1 MAEKNQNVQDVLLN
15 TLRKNKTPVTI
26 YLANGVKLQGTIT
39 GFDNFSVVLRRGPQM
54 QLIYKHAMATVVP
67 SEAVRLFEPEGGAEG
82 IEADYEGRAIAEAE
96 A

>member
-15 TLRKNKTPVTI
+15 ALRKNKTPVTI

-67 SEAVRLFEPEGGAEG
+67 AEPVRLFEPEGGVAEL
-82 IEADYEGRAIAEAE
+82 ELDEKSIAEME

>member
-15 TLRKNKTPVTI
+15 ALRKNKTPVTI
-26 YLANGVKLQGTIT
+26 YLANGVKLQGNIT

-67 SEAVRLFEPEGGAEG
+67 AEPVRLFDPEGAEG
-82 IEADYEGRAIAEAE
+82 DVAALQPKPVAEAE

>member
-15 TLRKNKTPVTI
+15 ALRKNKTPVTI

-67 SEAVRLFEPEGGAEG
+67 SEPVRLFEPEGGVEGADFEHKNVAEV
-82 IEADYEGRAIAEAE
+82 EA
-96 A
+96 

>member
-1 MAEKNQNVQDVLLN
+1 MADKNQNVQDVLLN
-15 TLRKNKTPVTI
+15 ALRKNRTPVTI

-67 SEAVRLFEPEGGAEG
+67 SEPVRLFEPEGA
-82 IEADYEGRAIAEAE
+82 ADAADLEHRTALEAE

>member
-26 YLANGVKLQGTIT
+26 YLANGVKLQGNIT
-39 GFDNFSVVLRRGPQM
+39 GFDNFSVVLRRGPQV

-67 SEAVRLFEPEGGAEG
+67 AEPVRLFEPEGG
-82 IEADYEGRAIAEAE
+82 EATDAQHVEVEA
-96 A
+96 

>member
-1 MAEKNQNVQDVLLN
+1 MADKNQNVQDVLLN
-15 TLRKNKTPVTI
+15 ALRKNKTPVTI

-67 SEAVRLFEPEGGAEG
+67 SEPVRLFEPEGMDEGADAEHRAVAEV
-82 IEADYEGRAIAEAE
+82 EA
-96 A
+96 

>member
-1 MAEKNQNVQDVLLN
+1 MAEKTQNVQDVLLN
-15 TLRKNKTPVTI
+15 ALRKNKTPVTI

-67 SEAVRLFEPEGGAEG
+67 AENVRLFEPEGGHE
-82 IEADYEGRAIAEAE
+82 EFADEHALSAEA
-96 A
+96 

>member
-1 MAEKNQNVQDVLLN
+1 MADKNQNVQDVLLN
-15 TLRKNKTPVTI
+15 ALRKNKTPVTI

-67 SEAVRLFEPEGGAEG
+67 SEPVRLFEPEGAFDA
-82 IEADYEGRAIAEAE
+82 ADDKTVAEAE

>member
-67 SEAVRLFEPEGGAEG
+67 SEAVRLFEPEGGVEG
-82 IEADYEGRAIAEAE
+82 ADADYEGRAVAEAE

>member
-15 TLRKNKTPVTI
+15 ALRKNKTPVTI
-26 YLANGVKLQGTIT
+26 YLANGVKLQGSIT

-67 SEAVRLFEPEGGAEG
+67 SEPVRLFEPEAAGEAAELEQKSVAEF
-82 IEADYEGRAIAEAE
+82 EA
-96 A
+96 

>member
-15 TLRKNKTPVTI
+15 ALRKNKTPVTI

-67 SEAVRLFEPEGGAEG
+67 AEPVRLFEPEGGAESADFEQKNVAV
-82 IEADYEGRAIAEAE
+82 EA
-96 A
+96 

>member
-15 TLRKNKTPVTI
+15 ALRKNKTPVTI
-26 YLANGVKLQGTIT
+26 YLANGVKLQGSIT

-67 SEAVRLFEPEGGAEG
+67 SEPVRLFEPDAAAEG
-82 IEADYEGRAIAEAE
+82 ADERAVAELEA
-96 A
+96 

>member
-1 MAEKNQNVQDVLLN
+1 MADKNQNVQDVLLN

-67 SEAVRLFEPEGGAEG
+67 AETVRLFEPEGGLEAE
-82 IEADYEGRAIAEAE
+82 DMDQKSVAEAE

>member
-15 TLRKNKTPVTI
+15 ALRKNKTPVTI
-26 YLANGVKLQGTIT
+26 YLANGVKLQGNIT

-67 SEAVRLFEPEGGAEG
+67 AEPVRLFDPESAEG
-82 IEADYEGRAIAEAE
+82 ESTAPQPKPVVEAE

>member
-1 MAEKNQNVQDVLLN
+1 MADKNQNVQDVLLN

-67 SEAVRLFEPEGGAEG
+67 SEPVRLFEPEGGMESLD
-82 IEADYEGRAIAEAE
+82 ADEKTVVEAE

>member
-1 MAEKNQNVQDVLLN
+1 MADKNQNVQDVLLN
-15 TLRKNKTPVTI
+15 ALRKNKTPVTI

-67 SEAVRLFEPEGGAEG
+67 SEPVRLFEPEGGLDA
-82 IEADYEGRAIAEAE
+82 ADMEHKAVAEAE

>member
-15 TLRKNKTPVTI
+15 ALRKNKTPVTI
-26 YLANGVKLQGTIT
+26 YLANGVKLQGSIT

-67 SEAVRLFEPEGGAEG
+67 SEPVRLFEPDAGAEG
-82 IEADYEGRAIAEAE
+82 VDERAVAELEA
-96 A
+96 

>member
-1 MAEKNQNVQDVLLN
+1 MADKNQNVQDVLLN

-67 SEAVRLFEPEGGAEG
+67 SEPVRLFEPEGAADASEVEHKAVAEV
-82 IEADYEGRAIAEAE
+82 EA
-96 A
+96 

>member
-1 MAEKNQNVQDVLLN
+1 MAEKTQNVQDVLLN
-15 TLRKNKTPVTI
+15 ALRKNKIPVTI

-67 SEAVRLFEPEGGAEG
+67 AENIRLFEPEGSLSEFSD
-82 IEADYEGRAIAEAE
+82 ESQDMQVEM
-96 A
+96 

>member
-1 MAEKNQNVQDVLLN
+1 MADKNQNVQDVLLN

-67 SEAVRLFEPEGGAEG
+67 AEPVRLFEPEGGVEAADAEQKTVV
-82 IEADYEGRAIAEAE
+82 EAE

>member
-1 MAEKNQNVQDVLLN
+1 MAEKSQNVQDVLLN

-26 YLANGVKLQGTIT
+26 YLANGVKLQGMIT

-67 SEAVRLFEPEGGAEG
+67 AENVRLFEPEGGV
-82 IEADYEGRAIAEAE
+82 EAATEELAAAEA
-96 A
+96 

>member
-15 TLRKNKTPVTI
+15 ALRKNKTPVTI
-26 YLANGVKLQGTIT
+26 YLANGVKLQGSIT

-67 SEAVRLFEPEGGAEG
+67 SEPVRLFEPDAESEGVDERAVAEL
-82 IEADYEGRAIAEAE
+82 EA
-96 A
+96 

>member
-15 TLRKNKTPVTI
+15 ALRKNRTPVTI

-67 SEAVRLFEPEGGAEG
+67 SEPVRLFEPEGAEEGADFEHKT
-82 IEADYEGRAIAEAE
+82 AVVAEA
-96 A
+96 